1 MAVTDISADIK
12 KRRQQKKTKRFLK
25 KLIVILVIAVIAL
38 SVVSTRSLWY
48 PKLNGI
54 LNKIPTTTNSAELA
68 EGYFPLSI
76 EGGASY
82 QLDGLDSGI
91 CVLDDSRYFTY
102 NLDGKPLFT
111 AQHTFANPI
120 LTTSSKKALIYD
132 LGGKSFRLMTK
143 YKQVYEIKTE
153 APILLAR
160 ISGNDYSAVVT
171 KSEKFMASLMI
182 YDANGNNIFNYSSVN
197 RIIDICFNADNDG
210 CYITTLGSKGGI
222 LVSEILYY
230 KFNKI
235 NYDSLGNPEPI
246 WKSGDIETLAL
257 NVKTFGSDKIIVIGD
272 TKCEYFD
279 TNGILIDS
287 YSYDRDLKDYE
298 VSSGLCALIFDDTE
312 RRCSTLVTIDS
323 VSNETA
329 EIPLDFVA
337 LNVDCVGDTVYIHS
351 RTDIFAFNSA
361 GEMTSTA
368 ELLSDYDDFVRID
381 KYIFLLGY
389 DEINRIDYN

>member
-12 KRRQQKKTKRFLK
+12 KRRQQKKIKRALK

-38 SVVSTRSLWY
+38 AIILTRSLWY
-48 PKLNGI
+48 PRLNGI
-54 LNKIPTTTNSAELA
+54 LNKIPTTESTAELA

-76 EGGASY
+76 EGGSSY
-82 QLDGLDSGI
+82 QLDGLDNGF
-91 CVLDDSRYFTY
+91 CVLDDSRYFAY
-102 NLDGKPLFT
+102 NLNGKQLF
-111 AQHTFANPI
+111 AEQHTFSNPI
-120 LTTSSKKALIYD
+120 LTTSQKKALIYD

-160 ISGNDYSAVVT
+160 ISSNDCAAVVT

-197 RIIDICFNADNDG
+197 RIIDICFNNDNDG
-210 CYITTLGSKGGI
+210 CYITTLGSKGGA

-235 NYDSLGNPEPI
+235 NYDDLGNPVPI
-246 WKSGDIETLAL
+246 WKTGNIETLAL
-257 NVKTFGSDKIIVIGD
+257 AVKTFGSDKIIVIGD
-272 TKCEYFD
+272 TRCEYFD
-279 TNGILIDS
+279 INGILIDS
-287 YSYDRDLKDYE
+287 YEYERDLKDYE
-298 VSSGLCALIFDDTE
+298 VSSELCALIFDDDE

-323 VSNETA
+323 ISNEINV
-329 EIPLDFVA
+329 IPLDYMA
-337 LNVDCVGDTVYIHS
+337 INVECEQGIVYIHS
-351 RTDIFAFNSA
+351 RTEIASYTSA
-361 GEMTSTA
+361 GDLITST
-368 ELLSDYDDFVRID
+368 ELLADYDDFVRID
-381 KYIFLLGY
+381 KHIFLLGY